1 MMENRNSIIALLGM
15 HRSGTSL
22 IANAIAA
29 LGASLG
35 NHLLPPKEDNP
46 SGFWENEAIVGLN
59 DRLLAAMHSSWYHTA
74 LPKPTSI
81 EHEIL
86 VGLRS
91 EAQGVLRSEFLD
103 DTIWAL
109 KDPRAIR
116 LWWFWRDVLCDLHR
130 EERNILIV
138 RHPLSVAQSLA
149 VRNGFT
155 IKHGLLLWL
164 SHYLADWQSYGSTLY
179 MAIDY
184 DHFLQTPD
192 KQLTR
197 VANIFGLCLSD
208 GMLSNITDGIVRPQL
223 RHHAFSDMELNSAD
237 PLTALAMRCYR
248 ATLAYAEDGQTDAF
262 TAAMM
267 ALSREFQQMD
277 SILEELDETRERANT
292 EVRNKLLG
300 QYISKCYLKTP
311 EHPHFSERLL
321 VDTEIKVEPHRYA
334 IDFPLPT
341 SGFTHL
347 RWDPADVPGCLLL
360 YRITLKN
367 EQGQI
372 LWSWDAREQALPF
385 SALGNASAL
394 FVNPDSD
401 ALALMMNGPD
411 AWMEL
416 AITTEAPATAA
427 ATLII
432 DLSWPQKMDF
442 LVAKS
447 IYLDSLRRHE
457 ASINEIQAIY
467 GSRSWKLTAPLRRTV
482 ARFNLI
488 KDRTKLFVSADGRG
502 REYRFQMAR
511 RIFYRFPFP
520 KKQRLRILG
529 KSLLGRSQHLNF
541 QKWYQK
547 YFNLQAHELCAIADD
562 IARLAYL
569 PTFSVIMPVYN
580 ANMTFLEKAIT
591 SLKKQLYPHWELC
604 IADDHSS
611 NYALLDYLKDVAQS
625 DHRIKVAFRQE
636 NGHIAAASNTALGMA
651 TGDYVVFLDQDDMLP
666 AHALYYLAKNLQG
679 ANQALL
685 LYSDEDK
692 IDERDRH
699 SDPYWKPDWNPEL
712 LLCQNYINHLAAY
725 DRQRLLQIGG
735 LRSELSGS
743 QDWDLLLRYTDDLDA
758 ARIKHIPAILYHW
771 RMHGDSTAGDVQAK
785 PYALSAGQRAVR
797 EALER
802 RGERFEGVQSACGG
816 VFNYPVF
823 AVQGTPMV
831 DIFIP
836 TRNTGD
842 LLRVCIDSLHKTHYR
857 NWRLFIIDNQS
868 DEAETLV
875 YLDALERSGQATI
888 LRYDKPFNYAEMH
901 NWAVP
906 QGTGEF
912 LCLLNND
919 IEIRAGT
926 WLEEMLAHA
935 QRLGIGA
942 VGAKLIYPDGSIQHG
957 GVVLGLGGIAGH
969 AHKGFS
975 ADACGYFG
983 RAQLLQNFSAVTAA
997 CLVTSRKNWNMVNG
1011 FTSDL
1016 QVAFNDVDFCLKLGE
1031 RGLRH
1036 VYAPRATLYH
1046 HESKSRGSD
1055 MEGEKLR
1062 RFALEH
1068 AYMQWRWGP
1077 KLLHDPAYN
1086 PALTLVSED
1095 FHQAVSPRN
1104 PKPWQE
1110 RSELLDIPYGLS
1122 LLPTQSLLLHNEQ
1135 VLFGSFPVPVGAQ
1148 GALQELRVL
1157 VGTSH
1162 GRTDG
1167 VLQLEIRNGKGDLA
1181 TADAELLGCRDNDFL
1196 GLVFPSPQ
1204 IHLDADERLFFRL
1217 TLHGARHPLTLWTY
1231 SLNTRWGFG
1240 LQNPAGVLRMQI
1252 ALQQA
1257 EDD

>member
-1 MMENRNSIIALLGM
+1 M
-15 HRSGTSL
+15 
-22 IANAIAA
+22 
-29 LGASLG
+29 
-35 NHLLPPKEDNP
+35 
-46 SGFWENEAIVGLN
+46 
-59 DRLLAAMHSSWYHTA
+59 
-74 LPKPTSI
+74 
-81 EHEIL
+81 
-86 VGLRS
+86 
-91 EAQGVLRSEFLD
+91 
-103 DTIWAL
+103 
-109 KDPRAIR
+109 
-116 LWWFWRDVLCDLHR
+116 
-130 EERNILIV
+130 
-138 RHPLSVAQSLA
+138 SVAQSLA

-155 IKHGLLLWL
+155 IRHGLLLWL

-179 MAIDY
+179 LAIDY
-184 DHFLQTPD
+184 DRFLQAPD
-192 KQLTR
+192 KQL
-197 VANIFGLCLSD
+197 AHIASAIGISLSD
-208 GMLSNITDGIVRPQL
+208 GVLRKITDGIVHPQL
-223 RHHAFSDMELNSAD
+223 RHHSSDGKDLTSDN
-237 PLTALAMRCYR
+237 PLAALVMRCYR
-248 ATLAYAEDGQTDAF
+248 TILAYAEGGPADAF
-262 TAAMM
+262 SDAMT

-277 SILEELDETRERANT
+277 SFLEELDEARERANT
-292 EVRNKLLG
+292 EARNKLLG
-300 QYISKCYLKTP
+300 QYISRCYLKTP
-311 EHPHFSERLL
+311 EHPHYSERLR
-321 VDTEIKVEPHRYA
+321 VDTGIKVEPHRYA
-334 IDFPLPT
+334 IHFALPA
-341 SGFTHL
+341 SGFTQL

-360 YRITLKN
+360 YRIALKN
-367 EQGQI
+367 EQGQT
-372 LWSWDAREQALPF
+372 LWNWDAREQAFPF

-394 FVNPDSD
+394 FVNTDSD

-416 AITTEAPATAA
+416 AITTEALATAA

-432 DLSWPQKMDF
+432 DLSWPQEMDF

-447 IYLDSLRRHE
+447 TYLDSLRQREAVIRQHE
-457 ASINEIQAIY
+457 AAINEIQAIY
-467 GSRSWKLTAPLRRTV
+467 GSRSWKLTAPLRRAV
-482 ARFNLI
+482 ASVNLT
-488 KDRTKLFVSADGRG
+488 KSRLKLFLSTDGRG
-502 REYRFQMAR
+502 REYRFQIAR
-511 RIFYRFPFP
+511 RIFYKFPFP
-520 KKQRLRILG
+520 QRQRLRILG
-529 KSLLGRSQHLNF
+529 KGLLGRGQHLGF
-541 QKWYQK
+541 QKWYK
-547 YFNLQAHELCAIADD
+547 KHFELQAHELCTIVDD
-562 IARLAYL
+562 IARLSYL
-569 PTFSVIMPVYN
+569 PKFSVIMPVYN
-580 ANMTFLEKAIT
+580 ANLPFLEKAIA
-591 SLKKQLYPHWELC
+591 SLKNQIYPHWELC

-611 NYALLDYLKDVAQS
+611 DNLVLHYLKDVAQS
-625 DHRIKVAFRQE
+625 DQRIKVAFRQE

-651 TGDYVVFLDQDDMLP
+651 TGDYVAFLDQDDMLP

-679 ANQALL
+679 ENKPLL
-685 LYSDEDK
+685 IYSDEDK
-692 IDERDRH
+692 IDEHDKH
-699 SDPYWKPDWNPEL
+699 GGPYWKPSWNPEL

-725 DRQRLLQIGG
+725 DRQRLLEIGG

-743 QDWDLLLRYTDDLDA
+743 QDWDLLLRYTDHLDG

-823 AVQGTPMV
+823 AVQGAPLV

-836 TRNTGD
+836 TRNAGD
-842 LLRVCIDSLHKTHYR
+842 LLKVCIDSLHRTHYR

-875 YLDALERSGQATI
+875 YLDTLEHSGQATI
-888 LRYDKPFNYAEMH
+888 LRYDRPFNYAEMH

-906 QGTGEF
+906 HGAGEF

-919 IEIRAGT
+919 IEIRAET

-935 QRLGIGA
+935 QRPGVGA
-942 VGAKLIYPDGSIQHG
+942 VGGKLLYPDGSIQHG

-975 ADACGYFG
+975 EDACGYFG

-997 CLVTSRKNWNMVNG
+997 CLVTARKNWDMVNG

-1036 VYAPRATLYH
+1036 VYVPRATLYH

-1095 FHQAVSPRN
+1095 FHHAVSPRS

-1110 RSELLDIPYGLS
+1110 QAELLDIPYGLS
-1122 LLPTQSLLLHNEQ
+1122 LQPTQRLLLHNEQ
-1135 VLFGSFPVPVGAQ
+1135 VLSGSFPVPVGAQ
-1148 GALQELRVL
+1148 GALRELRVF

-1162 GRTDG
+1162 GRADG
-1167 VLQLEIRNGKGDLA
+1167 VLRVKISNAQGESA
-1181 TADAELLGCRDNDFL
+1181 TAEAELLGCRDNDFL
-1196 GLVFPSPQ
+1196 VLVFPSSR

-1217 TLHGARHPLTLWTY
+1217 VLQGARHPLILWTY
-1231 SLNTRWGFG
+1231 SLSTRWGFG
-1240 LQNPAGVLRMQI
+1240 LPDPAAVLRVQI
-1252 ALQQA
+1252 ALQQKE
-1257 EDD
+1257 ED